1 MKSSQSIPAL
11 CLRRRSSLVQQ
22 NRALVEQTI
31 TDFILPLPS
40 LPNSS
45 SSKGS
50 EVDEVAWTDR
60 LLLTM
65 RYLDEVAV
73 NTLTGFT
80 NLKGA

>member
-1 MKSSQSIPAL
+1 M
-11 CLRRRSSLVQQ
+11 
-22 NRALVEQTI
+22 EQTI
-31 TDFILPLPS
+31 TDFILPLPNLS
-40 LPNSS
+40 NSS